1 MTEEMC
7 MDDDGDDRRELS
19 GARRPDDLQSTKEEG
34 WGWGDGFPWTP
45 FGVFNG
51 VAGDCTGRDDR
62 VGHPNQVPGG
72 GGDGCQK
79 PCHRPALVPILVRG
93 LDRMPSPAMCSH
105 MDEGCLNRDVF
116 EKTSQHNFFFYQG
129 HVHISSV

>member
-72 GGDGCQK
+72 GGGWVPEAVSSSCSCPYFGAWSGQDAK
-79 PCHRPALVPILVRG
+79 P
-93 LDRMPSPAMCSH
+93 S
-105 MDEGCLNRDVF
+105 DVF
-116 EKTSQHNFFFYQG
+116 THGRS
-129 HVHISSV
+129 